1 MFSLFKSSTHAV
13 DSSVGID
20 IGTTTI
26 KAAELSGNGRGSYIL
41 SNYALLEVAG
51 HLDHFN
57 NALQSSSLRPLDSD
71 LISYLTMIRTKAGF
85 KTNHV
90 IASLPS
96 FTAFTTVL
104 EVPLMSAGET
114 DKSLSAQARDY
125 IPIPISE
132 VTIDWIKIGEKTYP
146 DGSKKQQIF
155 LVSIPNEK
163 IESYTAMFGKAGF
176 IMDGF
181 EVEHISVA
189 RAVTTGN
196 KQAMLIIDIGGRS
209 TTFTVAKNGISLF
222 AGQTDF
228 SSGSL
233 TQALATA
240 LNINPRRADTL
251 KRQTPIVGG
260 GGSHELSTIMVP
272 IIDVILN
279 EATRTRTGFETAF
292 NEKIAGVILAGS
304 GANMPGFD
312 QYLTSQLNLPVT
324 VADPLS
330 SIGYPP
336 EIATFSKQLGSTL
349 TVAIGLALKKLTKS

>member
-1 MFSLFKSSTHAV
+1 MFSLFKSSTHAG
-13 DSSVGID
+13 DASVGID
-20 IGTTTI
+20 IGTTSI
-26 KAAELSGNGRGSYIL
+26 KAVELSGNGKGSFSL

-71 LISYLTMIRTKAGF
+71 LISYLSIMRSKANF

-90 IASLPS
+90 VASMPS

-104 EVPLMSAGET
+104 EVPLMSTGET
-114 DKSLSAQARDY
+114 DKSISVQAKDY
-125 IPIPISE
+125 IPVPITE
-132 VTIDWIKIGEKTYP
+132 VSLDWIKIGEKTYP
-146 DGSKKQQIF
+146 DGTKKQQVF

-163 IESYTAMFGKAGF
+163 IESYTNLFGKAGF
-176 IMDGF
+176 ILDGF
-181 EVEHISVA
+181 EVEHVSIA
-189 RAVTTGN
+189 RALTAGT
-196 KQAMLIIDIGGRS
+196 KQPLLIIDIGGRS

-240 LNINPRRADTL
+240 LNISTRRADTL
-251 KRQTPIVGG
+251 KRQTTIVGG

-279 EATRTRTGFETAF
+279 EATRTRTGFEAAF
-292 NEKIAGVILAGS
+292 NEKIAGVILSGS

-312 QYLTSQLNLPVT
+312 EYLTGQLNLPVT
-324 VADPLS
+324 IANPFGT
-330 SIGYPP
+330 IGYPP
-336 EIATFSKQLGSTL
+336 EIAVFRKQLGASL
-349 TVAIGLALKKLTKS
+349 TVAIGLAMKKLNQ